1 MKRDYK
7 KPVIKIVIFGDDLLQ
22 GEVIHQGSPTDDFS
36 KKNNFEIEEE
46 NENFS
51 NSVWSTY

>member
-7 KPVIKIVIFGDDLLQ
+7 KPVIKTVIFGNDLLQ
-22 GEVIHQGSPTDDFS
+22 GEVIHQGSPTDDFPT
-36 KKNNFEIEEE
+36 KKSLDVEEE

-51 NSVWSTY
+51 NSVWNNN

>member
-1 MKRDYK
+1 MKREYN
-7 KPVIKIVIFGDDLLQ
+7 KPITKIVVFAGNILQ
-22 GEVIHQGSPTDDFS
+22 EIVIPQGSDTDDFPT
-36 KKNNFEIEEE
+36 KKSLDVEEE